1 MWYECLD
8 IFISVH
14 IMSMRLC
21 VACTSYVF
29 LSLVDV
35 LIYFEKKVVLS
46 SFIYFKDSIYD

>member
-14 IMSMRLC
+14 TMSMRLC

-35 LIYFEKKVVLS
+35 LIYFEKKSGPKQFYL
-46 SFIYFKDSIYD
+46 F

>member
-1 MWYECLD
+1 MLYLKKVKELLYECLD

-14 IMSMRLC
+14 TMSMRLC

-35 LIYFEKKVVLS
+35 LIYIF
-46 SFIYFKDSIYD
+46 

>member
-1 MWYECLD
+1 MLYECLD

-14 IMSMRLC
+14 AMSMRLC

-35 LIYFEKKVVLS
+35 LIYFLS
-46 SFIYFKDSIYD
+46 GPKEFYQF

>member
-14 IMSMRLC
+14 TMSMRLC

-35 LIYFEKKVVLS
+35 LIFFFFKVVLRR
-46 SFIYFKDSIYD
+46 FINFKDSIF

>member
-14 IMSMRLC
+14 TMSRRLC

-29 LSLVDV
+29 LFLVDV
-35 LIYFEKKVVLS
+35 LIHFFKVVLS
-46 SFIYFKDSIYD
+46 SFINFKDSISD